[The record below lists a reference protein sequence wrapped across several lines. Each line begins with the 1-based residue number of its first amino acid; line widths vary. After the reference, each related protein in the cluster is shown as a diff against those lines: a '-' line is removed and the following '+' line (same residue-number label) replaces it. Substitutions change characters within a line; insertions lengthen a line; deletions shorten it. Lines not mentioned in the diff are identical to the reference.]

1 MGAKERELRE
11 KEDELKSKRDLLS
24 SMKSPISHR
33 NSFCSIDFA
42 EDRTKPL
49 QMENLD
55 KSIQISMRKDE
66 DAVEA
71 LKSEQL
77 ATECA
82 AQELRTEVKKKDDE
96 ILAIKLSLVKKRV
109 IGAFLSKQAEPD
121 AQPEPTAEEK
131 KEKRAHMKK
140 LEEES
145 AHMKNIIKGLDASSR
160 ALKLDVKKR
169 EELIR
174 KKKKLGKTWTKVD
187 ARSRE
192 PNHDLTDS
200 FSFMTNT

>member
-1 MGAKERELRE
+1 MGDDLVKRVEFLKEKESNMLNKDEHLTAKERELRI

-24 SMKSPISHR
+24 SMKSSHR

-42 EDRTKPL
+42 EERTKPL

-82 AQELRTEVKKKDDE
+82 AQELRTEAKKKDDE
-96 ILAIKLSLVKKRV
+96 ILAIKL
-109 IGAFLSKQAEPD
+109 
-121 AQPEPTAEEK
+121 
-131 KEKRAHMKK
+131 
-140 LEEES
+140 
-145 AHMKNIIKGLDASSR
+145 
-160 ALKLDVKKR
+160 
-169 EELIR
+169 
-174 KKKKLGKTWTKVD
+174 
-187 ARSRE
+187 
-192 PNHDLTDS
+192 
-200 FSFMTNT
+200 